1 MAHIRQIAEDEAT
14 GLLEQIYAAGRSRA
28 GGVANIIRIMS
39 LDAESTQ
46 ASMRFYLSLMKRP
59 NALMPTT
66 APRVLKSGPP
76 ELPGLIEASV

>member
-59 NALMPTT
+59 NALSAARREMLAT
-66 APRVLKSGPP
+66 VVSNVN
-76 ELPGLIEASV
+76 ECYY